1 MCSAPVLTAAEARLL
16 DAAITRHHG
25 IPSRVLMERAAAALV
40 RCLTRRTDL
49 FPEGRVL
56 VLCGSGNNGGD
67 GFAAARQLTC
77 GEGCIPRPVVVL
89 YLGQF
94 SPDGSPDT
102 ARMSAECAYQYRQ
115 AAQAGVPVYPPD
127 ALDHLLCECD
137 AILDAVF
144 GIGLQRP
151 VAGIIAQVFGS
162 IDRSGLP
169 VLAADMP
176 SGVSADSGE
185 VLGVALRA
193 AMTVTMFTLKP
204 GLLLYPG
211 ADLCG
216 EIAVADL
223 GVSIPD
229 IMNSEGI
236 PGWHPNTHLADREL
250 LRSVLC
256 PRPRRSHKGD
266 YGRLSLV
273 CGSVGMAG
281 AAVLAAGAALR
292 SGVGL
297 ARVITPE
304 ANRNILQ
311 TSLPEAVLT
320 LYEQEVPDLPPA
332 DGYVVG
338 CGLGQSAEARRVLEA
353 VLALPCPVPTVLD
366 ADALNLIA
374 TSPELWDAPLLT
386 HPERRIVLTPHP
398 AEMARL
404 TGRSVSDVLRDVPG
418 AAQTLAAQRGVT
430 VVLKDAHTVVAA
442 PDGELYISVVG
453 NAGMAKGGSGDL
465 LAGIIGSL
473 LTQCHLRLAR
483 GGLTPAC
490 VAAAGVYLH
499 GAAGDL
505 AAERL
510 GEHGMMPSDILQM
523 LPLVTRPEQGHG
535 SRTILSHM

>member
-1 MCSAPVLTAAEARLL
+1 MCPAPVLTAAEAYLL
-16 DAAITRHHG
+16 DETIIRDYD
-25 IPSRVLMERAAAALV
+25 IPARVLMERAAAALV

-67 GFAAARQLTC
+67 GFAAARRLAS
-77 GEGCIPRPVVVL
+77 GEGCPPHAVVVL
-89 YLGQF
+89 YLGQL
-94 SPDGSPDT
+94 SSDGSPDT
-102 ARMSAECAYQYRQ
+102 TRMSAECAYQYRQ
-115 AAQAGVPVYPPD
+115 AAQAGVSVYPPD
-127 ALDHLLCECD
+127 ALEHLLSECD

-151 VAGIIAQVFGS
+151 VEGVIAQVFDR

-169 VLAADMP
+169 VLAADIP
-176 SGVSADSGE
+176 SGVSADSGQ
-185 VLGVALRA
+185 VLGIALRA
-193 AMTVTMFTLKP
+193 VMTVTMFTLKP
-204 GLLLYPG
+204 GLLCYPG

-216 EIAVADL
+216 EIAVTDL
-223 GVSIPD
+223 SVSIPD
-229 IMNSEGI
+229 IMISEGI
-236 PGWHPNTHLADREL
+236 LGWHPDTHLADLVL
-250 LRSVLC
+250 LHSVLS
-256 PRPRRSHKGD
+256 PRPRRTHKGN

-304 ANRNILQ
+304 ANRIILQ

-320 LYEQEVPDLPPA
+320 LYEQKVPDLPPA

-338 CGLGQSAEARRVLEA
+338 CGLGQSTEARRVLEA
-353 VLALPCPVPTVLD
+353 VLSLPCPVPTVLD

-374 TSPELWDAPLLT
+374 ASPELWDTPLLN
-386 HPERRIVLTPHP
+386 HPERCIVLTPHP

-418 AAQTLAAQRGVT
+418 AARTLAAQRGVT
-430 VVLKDAHTVVAA
+430 VVLKDAHTMVAA
-442 PDGELYISVVG
+442 PDGELYISVAG

-473 LTQCHLRLAR
+473 LTQCHFRLAR
-483 GGLTPAC
+483 GELTPAC

-523 LPLVTRPEQGHG
+523 LPQVTRPGHGHG
-535 SRTILSHM
+535 SRTLLSCV

>member
-1 MCSAPVLTAAEARLL
+1 MCPAPILTAVQARQL
-16 DAAITRHHG
+16 DESITLDHG
-25 IPSRVLMERAAAALV
+25 IPSRTLMERAAAALV

-49 FPEGRVL
+49 FPEGQVL
-56 VLCGSGNNGGD
+56 VLCGGGNNGGD
-67 GFAAARQLTC
+67 GFATARQLIC
-77 GEGCIPRPVVVL
+77 GEGCAPRPAVVL
-89 YLGQF
+89 YLGWL

-102 ARMSAECAYQYRQ
+102 TRMSTECAHRYRR
-115 AAQAGVPVYPPD
+115 AVEAGVPICPPE
-127 ALDHLLCECD
+127 ALDRLLPQC
-137 AILDAVF
+137 ASVLDSVF

-151 VAGIIAQVFGS
+151 VEGVIAQVFES
-162 IDRSGLP
+162 IHRSGLP
-169 VLAADMP
+169 VLAADLP

-185 VLGVALRA
+185 VFGGALRA
-193 AMTVTMFTLKP
+193 DMTVTMFTLKP

-223 GVSIPD
+223 GAPPIEVSLLGAGLRPYAY
-229 IMNSEGI
+229 
-236 PGWHPNTHLADREL
+236 LADRVL
-250 LRSVLC
+250 LRHVLA
-256 PRPRRSHKGD
+256 PRPRRTHKGN

-281 AAVLAAGAALR
+281 AAVLAAEAALR
-292 SGVGL
+292 SGAGL

-304 ANRNILQ
+304 ANRTILQ

-320 LYEQEVPDLPPA
+320 LYEQEVPSLPPA

-338 CGLGQSAEARRVLEA
+338 CGLGQSDEARQVLEA
-353 VLALPCPVPTVLD
+353 VLNLPCPVPTVLD
-366 ADALNLIA
+366 ADALNRIA
-374 TSPELWDAPLLT
+374 AHPELWDSPLLT
-386 HPERRIVLTPHP
+386 HPERCIVLTPHP

-418 AAQTLAAQRGVT
+418 AARALAAQRGVT

-442 PDGELYISVVG
+442 PDGELYISAVG

-473 LTQCHLRLAR
+473 LTQCRLRLAS
-483 GGLTPAC
+483 GELTPAQ

-510 GEHGMMPSDILQM
+510 GEYSMIPSDILRM
-523 LPLVTRPEQGHG
+523 LPEVTKQEHGHG
-535 SRTILSHM
+535 SRTIVSRI

>member
-1 MCSAPVLTAAEARLL
+1 MTGILTAAEARRL
-16 DAAITRHHG
+16 DESITRDHG
-25 IPSRVLMERAAAALV
+25 IPSRTLMERAAAALV
-40 RCLTRRTDL
+40 RCLTERTDL
-49 FPEGRVL
+49 FPRGQVL
-56 VLCGSGNNGGD
+56 VLCGGGNNGGD
-67 GFAAARQLTC
+67 GFAAARQLAC
-77 GEGCIPRPVVVL
+77 GEGCVPTPVAVL
-89 YLGQF
+89 YLGRL
-94 SPDGSPDT
+94 SPDGNPDT
-102 ARMSAECAYQYRQ
+102 TRMSAECAHQYHR
-115 AAQAGVPVYPPD
+115 AVEAGVPIYPPE
-127 ALDHLLCECD
+127 ALDSLLPQC
-137 AILDAVF
+137 ASVLDAVF

-151 VAGIIAQVFGS
+151 IEGVTAQVLAS

-169 VLAADMP
+169 VLAADLP

-223 GVSIPD
+223 GAPPIEESILGAGLRPYA
-229 IMNSEGI
+229 
-236 PGWHPNTHLADREL
+236 HLADEVL
-250 LRSVLC
+250 LRHILP
-256 PRPRRSHKGD
+256 PRPRRTHKGD

-281 AAVLAAGAALR
+281 AAALVAEAALR

-304 ANRNILQ
+304 GNRTILQ

-320 LYEQEVPDLPPA
+320 LYGQDAPALPPA

-338 CGLGQSAEARRVLEA
+338 CGLGQSAEARQVLEA
-353 VLALPCPVPTVLD
+353 VLSLSCPVPTVLD

-374 TSPELWDAPLLT
+374 AHPELWNAPLLT
-386 HPERRIVLTPHP
+386 HPERCIVLTPHP

-404 TGRSVSDVLRDVPG
+404 TGRSVSDILRDLPT
-418 AAQTLAAQRGVT
+418 AARTLAAQRGVT
-430 VVLKDAHTVVAA
+430 VVLKDAHTVVAT
-442 PDGELYISVVG
+442 PDGELYISIAG

-473 LTQCHLRLAR
+473 LTQCRFRMAKGKLS
-483 GGLTPAC
+483 PAQ

-510 GEHGMMPSDILQM
+510 GEYGMFPSDILRM
-523 LPLVTRPEQGHG
+523 LPEVTRAEQGHG
-535 SRTILSHM
+535 SRTRLSRI